1 MIVQEDVMKKNRK
14 MIALV
19 LSLLMV
25 MSVVSGCGRGS
36 LSSSAQTNGGSGA
49 EGAAE
54 DLSLIHISEP
64 TRP

>member
-36 LSSSAQTNGGSGA
+36 LSSSAQTNGDSGA
-49 EGAAE
+49 
-54 DLSLIHISEP
+54 
-64 TRP
+64 